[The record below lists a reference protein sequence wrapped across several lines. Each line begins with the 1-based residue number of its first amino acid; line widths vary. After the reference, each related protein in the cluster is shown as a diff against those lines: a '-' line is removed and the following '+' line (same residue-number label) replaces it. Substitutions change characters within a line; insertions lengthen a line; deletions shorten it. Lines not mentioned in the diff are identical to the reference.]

1 MPTPASLPSF
11 ADGDGMK
18 RLDFRMRMWQPAERL
33 VEIRNGRCYLPL
45 IINGG
50 GPRIST
56 SWLIRGDW

>member
-56 SWLIRGDW
+56 SW